1 MADLNT
7 TVSVIT
13 LNMKG
18 INILIKGK
26 DCQTRFKKQD
36 MYSVYERNYKIKV
49 KNRMIS
55 HTL

>member
-7 TVSVIT
+7 TVSVII

-26 DCQTRFKKQD
+26 DCQTDLKSEICTQSTR
-36 MYSVYERNYKIKV
+36 EE
-49 KNRMIS
+49 
-55 HTL
+55 L